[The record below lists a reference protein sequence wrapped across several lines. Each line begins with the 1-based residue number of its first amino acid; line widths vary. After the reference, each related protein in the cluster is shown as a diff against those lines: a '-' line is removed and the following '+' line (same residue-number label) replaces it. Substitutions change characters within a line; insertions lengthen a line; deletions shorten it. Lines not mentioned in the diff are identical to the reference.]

1 MLGDLTTIGLGVGH
15 PSPQKE
21 LDSPLWC
28 RLWLNW
34 SEAYRFLE
42 CSLSLQRFYCL
53 NFSVLTKSWWVLI
66 DERPNRPGVHFLLS
80 IFIAGCFPGDSGGI
94 EPICQFR
101 THRRL
106 GIKVW
111 SLGQEDR
118 LEEGK
123 TTHSSIVAWRISW
136 TENPGGLQ
144 SIGMHWVGHAW
155 NDWAHMCICSW
166 IMTADCD
173 TWEEARWVW
182 KGGDLGKGL
191 VSGSCT
197 VLSFL
202 LFFFFFWFYDCILV
216 VARQHWLHLL
226 EADVPINLDFRDW
239 KLRRMHYAIWKKEM
253 KISLA
258 TFKLWISPELGSW
271 RWKSFYI
278 SLI

>member
-1 MLGDLTTIGLGVGH
+1 M
-15 PSPQKE
+15 
-21 LDSPLWC
+21 
-28 RLWLNW
+28 
-34 SEAYRFLE
+34 
-42 CSLSLQRFYCL
+42 
-53 NFSVLTKSWWVLI
+53 
-66 DERPNRPGVHFLLS
+66 HFLLS

-123 TTHSSIVAWRISW
+123 TTHSSIVAWRIPW

-144 SIGMHWVGHAW
+144 SMGMHWVIYDW
-155 NDWAHMCICSW
+155 SDWAHMCICSW

-202 LFFFFFWFYDCILV
+202 LLFFFFWFYDCILV